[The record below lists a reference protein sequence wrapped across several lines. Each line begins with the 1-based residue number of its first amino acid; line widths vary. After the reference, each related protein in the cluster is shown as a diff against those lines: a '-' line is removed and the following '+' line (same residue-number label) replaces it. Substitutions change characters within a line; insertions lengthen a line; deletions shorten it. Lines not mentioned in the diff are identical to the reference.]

1 MPQKTP
7 ALDDNDFNRLRHDL
21 EVKKLEFEKEKEAN
35 RIKIENEKLLQAQ
48 KDTKTRL
55 ISSFLVTIV
64 VTGGLTLFGIYYEH
78 QMSIEAEKSRKAE
91 MTIQLINAREK
102 ANNDLRANMF
112 KTLIDFYQKDPN
124 EMSSVLLL
132 ELIGLNFKD
141 TVLLKPVFEKLYQDE
156 TSSDDQKKA
165 LRSASR
171 KIVNDQLEAIR
182 QSRDGEVCRMTLK
195 PSETKSA
202 WCFPPLYVTLIELD
216 EDSIKLRT
224 NSKEGFID
232 DVEGT
237 EGGGEFDVNYF
248 DMPMIDY
255 TVSSTG
261 DEDVWRYSIVLE
273 SLSIEG
279 ATIAI
284 AVLPQD
290 SFSAQMPFRF
300 DEMMSDYINPKN
312 QGD

>member
-7 ALDDNDFNRLRHDL
+7 ALDDNDFDRLRHEL
-21 EVKKLEFEKEKEAN
+21 EVKKLEFEKEKEVN
-35 RIKIENEKLLQAQ
+35 RVKIESEKLLQAQ
-48 KDTKTRL
+48 KDTRTRL
-55 ISSFLVTIV
+55 ISSLLVTIV
-64 VTGGLTLFGIYYEH
+64 VTVGLTLFGRYYEH
-78 QMSIEAEKSRKAE
+78 RMSIEAEKSRKAE

-112 KTLIDFYQKDPN
+112 KTLVDFYQKDPN
-124 EMSSVLLL
+124 KMSSVLLL
-132 ELIGLNFKD
+132 ELVGLNFKD

-171 KIVNDQLEAIR
+171 KIVNDQLVAIG
-182 QSRDGEVCRMTLK
+182 QARDGEVCRMTLK
-195 PSETKSA
+195 LGDTKSA
-202 WCFPPLYVTLIELD
+202 WCFPPLFVTLIEAD
-216 EDSIKLRT
+216 EESIKLRT
-224 NSKEGFID
+224 NSTEGFIN
-232 DVEGT
+232 DVEST

-261 DEDVWRYSIVLE
+261 NENVWRYSIVLE
-273 SLSIEG
+273 RSSIEG

-284 AVLPQD
+284 AVLPQE
-290 SFSAQMPFRF
+290 SYSAQMPFRF
-300 DEMMSDYINPKN
+300 DEMMSDYINPKD

>member
-7 ALDDNDFNRLRHDL
+7 ALDDNDFDRLRHEL
-21 EVKKLEFEKEKEAN
+21 EVKKLEFEKEKEVN
-35 RIKIENEKLLQAQ
+35 RVKIENEKLLQAQ
-48 KDTKTRL
+48 KDTRTRL

-64 VTGGLTLFGIYYEH
+64 VTGGLTLFGMYYEH
-78 QMSIEAEKSRKAE
+78 RMSIEAEKSRKAE

-195 PSETKSA
+195 PNETKSA
-202 WCFPPLYVTLIELD
+202 WCFPPLFVTLIEVD

-261 DEDVWRYSIVLE
+261 NEDVWRYSIVLE
-273 SLSIEG
+273 RLSIEG
-279 ATIAI
+279 VTIAI

-300 DEMMSDYINPKN
+300 DEMMSDYINPKK

>member
-64 VTGGLTLFGIYYEH
+64 VTGGLTLFGTYYEH
-78 QMSIEAEKSRKAE
+78 RMSIEAEKSRKAE

-195 PSETKSA
+195 PGETKSA
-202 WCFPPLYVTLIELD
+202 WCFPPLFVTLIEMG

-224 NSKEGFID
+224 NSNEGFID

-237 EGGGEFDVNYF
+237 EDGDEFDVNYF

-261 DEDVWRYSIVLE
+261 NEDVWRYSIVLKK
-273 SLSIEG
+273 LSIEG
-279 ATIAI
+279 VTIAI

-300 DEMMSDYINPKN
+300 DEMMSDYINPKK